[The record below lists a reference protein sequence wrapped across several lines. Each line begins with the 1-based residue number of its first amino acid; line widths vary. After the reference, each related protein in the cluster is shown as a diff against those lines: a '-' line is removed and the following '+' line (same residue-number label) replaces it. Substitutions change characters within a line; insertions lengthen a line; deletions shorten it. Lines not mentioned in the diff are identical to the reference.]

1 MCQTV
6 LHDNFQHLS
15 RLLPQFLQL
24 GEQESVMFP
33 MPVMNC
39 QVSIKQKGISVIR
52 LEIAFCDM
60 QGKPDHKMQV
70 KLNLADQTAEPE
82 SIWFKCRGTTKV
94 RVPKIGIDPA
104 IMKVQSNTLRQWLES
119 VIQSS
124 H

>member
-6 LHDNFQHLS
+6 HHDNFQHLS
-15 RLLPQFLQL
+15 RLLPQFSKLT
-24 GEQESVMFP
+24 EQEMISFP

-39 QVSIKQKGISVIR
+39 QISIKQKGVSIIR

-60 QGKPDHKMQV
+60 RGEPDHKMKV
-70 KLNLADQTAEPE
+70 KLNLADRTAEPE

-94 RVPKIGIDPA
+94 REPKIGMNLA
-104 IMKVQSNTLRQWLES
+104 IMKVQSNTLKQWLES